1 MMIRCFPN
9 LALVI
14 LLLCPVVVIGTG
26 QKNQDKVTPDSALA
40 ELKDGNAHH
49 AAHRYTHP
57 HETASRMRQLASVQ
71 HPHAEIL
78 SCADSRVPPEILFD
92 QGLGDLFVVRVA
104 GNVVSDTELGSLEYG
119 AEHLHVP
126 LLVVLGHQHC
136 GAVTAAVEGGEAPG
150 HIGALTALLRPAVD
164 KTRGMPGDRVE
175 NAVRANVEMVVKQ
188 LRSSGP
194 LLEKLVSS
202 GELKVV
208 GAVYSLDT
216 GKVTWLLDTP

>member
-1 MMIRCFPN
+1 MTNNLSN
-9 LALVI
+9 LAVAV
-14 LLLCPVVVIGTG
+14 LLLCPVVGIGTG
-26 QKNQDKVTPDSALA
+26 QKNQVKVTPDSALA
-40 ELKDGNAHH
+40 ELKEGNAHH

-71 HPHAEIL
+71 HPHAEVL

-136 GAVTAAVEGGEAPG
+136 GAVTAAVGGGEAEG
-150 HIGALTALLRPAVD
+150 HIGSLIGLLRPAVE
-164 KTRGMPGDRVE
+164 KARGLPGDHIE

-188 LRSSGP
+188 LRTSGP
-194 LLEKLVSS
+194 VLEKLVSN

-216 GKVTWLLDTP
+216 GKVIWLPDTP